1 MVHAVKL
8 TWKLGCGLLD
18 ERQAGKCHAL
28 VEAGYLVGSLLFTV
42 GTVYFFPLEG
52 LEDFT
57 LGCRYYEVGSML
69 FWVLTMYTE
78 LDRYHARKNNTGD
91 RKVTQREL
99 LEEFLYC
106 LGSFVFLVGTFM
118 FDPPFVAAFTRWL
131 KVAKSDVLNVAAV
144 LFMVGSFMFS
154 FGSYVNA
161 LSIFEAPKMFR
172 RHLLTVTTSYMCGG
186 LLFIAGTMGYVEAFE
201 PNDNLKWCST
211 WLYMIGC
218 VFYVTGSFMSLV
230 SIVATHQVHWERVQ
244 VQEQRKKRRLARML
258 GKAGGLLPRALKKA
272 AGRRRHRRE
281 DGPSADDDATPS
293 TQDIDCDVGIDEQA
307 VAAEISDALEGGL
320 EAEDEDALSRRLGAM
335 LGPEAGRQ
343 LAEAIRGVDEME
355 QEEENVFGA
364 FWRSMTGAPLPPM
377 AAEAGEGSLGAGAY
391 QAETSDDA
399 SPPVAAATS
408 SQGPRERDDL
418 GLLHSRH

>member
-8 TWKLGCGLLD
+8 TWKLGCGFLD
-18 ERQAGKCHAL
+18 ERQAGKAHAL
-28 VEAGYLVGSLLFTV
+28 IEAGYLLGSLLFTV

-57 LGCRYYEVGSML
+57 LGCRFYEVGSML
-69 FWVLTMYTE
+69 FWLLTMYTE
-78 LDRYHARKNNTGD
+78 LDRYHARKNVSGE
-91 RKVTQREL
+91 RQVTQREI

-106 LGSFVFLVGTFM
+106 LGSFVFLVGTFL
-118 FDPPFVAAFTRWL
+118 FDPPCVAAFTKL
-131 KVAKSDVLNVAAV
+131 LNVPKNHVLNCAAV

-218 VFYVTGSFMSLV
+218 GFYVTGSFMSFI

-244 VQEQRKKRRLARML
+244 VQEWRKKRRLARLL
-258 GKAGGLLPRALKKA
+258 GKAGGMFPRALKKA
-272 AGRRRHRRE
+272 TRKRRHKQEE
-281 DGPSADDDATPS
+281 DACAEEDATPS
-293 TQDIDCDVGIDEQA
+293 TPGLDSDMGLDHPA
-307 VAAEISDALEGGL
+307 VAAEISDALQAEGNL
-320 EAEDEDALSRRLGAM
+320 EPDDDALRSRLSAV

-343 LAEAIRGVDEME
+343 LADALRGEGELE

-364 FWRSMTGAPLPPM
+364 FWRSMTGAALPPM
-377 AAEAGEGSLGAGAY
+377 GAEPGEVTFA
-391 QAETSDDA
+391 AETSDDA
-399 SPPVAAATS
+399 SPPVAAGAASS
-408 SQGPRERDDL
+408 SQAARERDDVGFL
-418 GLLHSRH
+418 QSRQ